1 MVEKI
6 FDFFSTRL
14 KTPDN
19 SPEVQNENRL
29 ALATCALLLEMA
41 HTDTEFSS
49 EEQEAILKI
58 MQKYFEISAEDA
70 GTIIELA
77 GQEREESL
85 DLWQFT
91 NLINLHFNRAE
102 KLRVL
107 EILWAV
113 IYADGR
119 VDMHEEYLM
128 RKLSNL
134 LNMDHSDMIQTKI
147 KAREF
152 KLE

>member
-1 MVEKI
+1 MLEKI
-6 FDFFSTRL
+6 VDFFSTRL
-14 KTPDN
+14 QTPDN
-19 SPEVQNENRL
+19 SQEVQGEDRL

-41 HTDTEFSS
+41 HTDAEFSA
-49 EEQEAILKI
+49 EEQNAIMAIL
-58 MQKYFEISAEDA
+58 QKQFRISPEDA

-77 GQEREESL
+77 GAEREESL

-91 NLINLHFNRAE
+91 NLINLHFNHSE

-113 IYADGR
+113 IYADGK

-134 LNMDHSDMIQTKI
+134 LNMDHSDMIQAKQ

-152 KLE
+152 KFD